1 MQSGILISFI
11 ITTAVSALTGA
22 PVKSS
27 NLKTV
32 AEDETVLDF
41 SESPAESQGL
51 ILKILSAFEED
62 HKSHPFADLQA
73 NRRPVGRKMK
83 MGLSEKNPTASTA
96 LLLFGEPLPGR
107 TVKKASPPAGKKPK
121 KRACFW
127 KYCIQN

>member
-11 ITTAVSALTGA
+11 ITTAVSTLTGA

-32 AEDETVLDF
+32 AEDQTDLDF

-62 HKSHPFADLQA
+62 HKSHPFVDVQA

-83 MGLSEKNPTASTA
+83 MRLSEKNPTASAA

-107 TVKKASPPAGKKPK
+107 TVKKASPQAGKKPK